1 MFRYLVRI
9 ILRNRLVNL
18 IVILALTA
26 FMAFMAFR
34 LKISYEM
41 TQMLPSSDST
51 SIAYKNFK
59 ETFGED
65 GSVMFIGIQS
75 NDLYDIEKFN
85 DWWDLTYSIKA
96 MEGVGEVVS
105 LARVYNLEKDDKEK
119 KLKFDLVFKNKPQ
132 SQAELDSLKNVVF
145 SIPFY
150 EGFLLNQETGATLM
164 MITLNKDQTK
174 TRALVRLVRD
184 IVDLTGKFGENH
196 QLDVHYSGLP
206 YIRIKIAEKLQRE
219 QITFVAAALL
229 MAVLLL
235 LLFFRSFKAAFFT
248 MLIVILN
255 VVWVLGLMGLFGYKV
270 TILSGIIP
278 PLLIVIV
285 VENCIFLLNKY
296 HHEFII
302 HGNKIKALS
311 RMVQRIGNANLLTN
325 AATAAGFLSFVIT
338 GNKILTEF
346 GIIASISIM
355 VAYIMCLVL
364 VPIIFSYLPS
374 PSQRHTRHIEKSNV
388 TRIINRVLHIVQHRR
403 RLVYVVAVIAVLA
416 GIGGAV
422 RLKSSGRIVDDLS
435 RRDRI
440 SRDMKFMEDNFK
452 GIMPFEISIDS
463 KKKRGAM
470 KLATIE
476 KIDET
481 QKMLDTYP
489 ELSKSLS
496 VADVVKF
503 SRQAFYNGN
512 SEYYGMPNSN
522 ELAFMLRYLPKS
534 EPNKRTIINSFLD
547 TNFQVTR
554 ITSQMANVNT
564 VDIQR
569 ILDDVKPKVDS
580 IFPSED
586 FNVAITGTSVVFL
599 EGSKYLIKHLFG
611 SLLLALVIISLL
623 MVLLFTSPRMIL
635 ISIIPNLIPLI
646 LTAGMMGY
654 FGITIKPS
662 TVIIFSI
669 ALGISVDNAIQ
680 YLSRYRLNLM
690 TSQWDIGTS
699 VIAALKE
706 TGFSMIYSSVVLFF
720 GFAIFITSTFGGT
733 VALGYLIAFTL
744 LMALFCNLF
753 ILPSLLLSLQKH
765 ITTKT
770 FKEPLIE
777 ILDEDIDIELEELE
791 IEKKMEELEIKAV
804 ELKAQE

>member
-1 MFRYLVRI
+1 MFRFLVRL
-9 ILRNRLVNL
+9 ILRNRLANL
-18 IVILALTA
+18 VVILALTIFMG
-26 FMAFMAFR
+26 FMA
-34 LKISYEM
+34 LKLRISYEM
-41 TQMLPSSDST
+41 AQMLPSSDST
-51 SIAYKNFK
+51 SIEYRQFK

-75 NDLYDIEKFN
+75 DDLFSLEQFN

-105 LARVYNLEKDDKEK
+105 LARIYQLEKDDAER
-119 KLKFDLVFKNKPQ
+119 KLRFDLLFQNKPRT
-132 SQAELDSLKNVVF
+132 QAELDSLMKVVY

-150 EGFLLNQETGATLM
+150 EGFLLNKETGATLM
-164 MITLNKDQTK
+164 MVTLSKELVKTK
-174 TRALVRLVRD
+174 SLVRLVRD
-184 IVDLTGKFGENH
+184 IVDLTDKYGNNH
-196 QLDVHYSGLP
+196 GIKVHYSGLP
-206 YIRIKIAEKLQRE
+206 YIRIKIAEKLQKE
-219 QITFVAAALL
+219 QVTFVAAALL

-248 MLIVILN
+248 MIIVVLN
-255 VVWVLGLMGLFGYKV
+255 VIWVLGFMGLFGYKL

-296 HHEFII
+296 HHEFLI

-311 RMVQRIGNANLLTN
+311 RTVQRIGNANLLTN

-355 VAYIMCLVL
+355 VAYLMCLFL

-388 TRIINRVLHIVQHRR
+388 SKIINRIVSIVQHRR
-403 RLVYVVAVIAVLA
+403 RLIYIISIIAIVVGIA
-416 GIGGAV
+416 GAI

-435 RRDRI
+435 IRDQI
-440 SRDMKFMEDNFK
+440 SADLQFVEENFK
-452 GIMPFEISIDS
+452 GVMPFEISIDT

-476 KIDET
+476 KIDEL
-481 QKMLDTYP
+481 QRLMVNYP

-503 SRQAFYNGN
+503 TRQAFYNGD
-512 SEYYGMPNSN
+512 SSYYGMPTSQ
-522 ELAFMLRYLPKS
+522 ELSFMLRYLPKM
-534 EPNKRTIINSFLD
+534 EQNKRTIINSFID
-547 TNFQVTR
+547 TNLQVTR
-554 ITSQMANVNT
+554 ISSQMANIQT

-569 ILDDVKPKVDS
+569 IKDDIRPKIDS
-580 IFPSED
+580 IFPKED
-586 FNVAITGTSVVFL
+586 YEVQITGTSVVFL
-599 EGSKYLIKHLFG
+599 EGSKYLVTHLFG
-611 SLLLALVIISLL
+611 SLLLALVIIALL

-654 FGITIKPS
+654 FGITIRPS

-680 YLSRYRLNLM
+680 YLARYRLNLRF
-690 TSQWDIGTS
+690 SHWNIKTS

-733 VALGYLIAFTL
+733 VALGYLISFTL
-744 LMALFCNLF
+744 LMALLCNLF
-753 ILPSLLLSLQKH
+753 ILPSLLLSLDKH
-765 ITTKT
+765 ITTKK
-770 FKEPLIE
+770 FREPLIE
-777 ILDEDIDIELEELE
+777 ILDEDVDIELEEIE
-791 IEKKMEELEIKAV
+791 IEKKIEESV
-804 ELKAQE
+804 LKAGE